1 LITKIVR
8 PIRAEFLAI
17 YTIELISFVESFG
30 MTNLLV
36 LRAEDCSFNPS
47 VDSGVEQ
54 VSFFKTLF
62 SHSFLMSLAANTNDF
77 IVGALI

>member
-1 LITKIVR
+1 M
-8 PIRAEFLAI
+8 A
-17 YTIELISFVESFG
+17 
-30 MTNLLV
+30 NLLV

-47 VDSGVEQ
+47 VYSGVEQ